1 MLTDLL
7 PVEIFGYGLVF
18 ARIGSAMLLL
28 PGIGEAY
35 VAPRIRLLFALLLSL
50 LIAPLLQDSLPGLPA
65 SPIRL
70 LVIIGSEIVCA
81 GQRPDRVGWSPTGAR
96 VGGAISKSGG
106 NASLAG
112 VS

>member
-1 MLTDLL
+1 MM
-7 PVEIFGYGLVF
+7 YGSQKSD
-18 ARIGSAMLLL
+18 R
-28 PGIGEAY
+28 P
-35 VAPRIRLLFALLLSL
+35 
-50 LIAPLLQDSLPGLPA
+50 
-65 SPIRL
+65 
-70 LVIIGSEIVCA
+70 IVCA

>member
-1 MLTDLL
+1 MMNGLEQSDL
-7 PVEIFGYGLVF
+7 
-18 ARIGSAMLLL
+18 A
-28 PGIGEAY
+28 
-35 VAPRIRLLFALLLSL
+35 
-50 LIAPLLQDSLPGLPA
+50 
-65 SPIRL
+65 
-70 LVIIGSEIVCA
+70 IVCA